1 MSGNIIKLA
10 DTPQG
15 KSKAL
20 GKHFEHS
27 NESISNG
34 AVKALVKDKP
44 QEVSGLS
51 VRALDAL
58 IEAEN
63 ALQKISGRSL
73 LAIDKEQAL
82 LNVGALANKAI
93 EDIST
98 HLEGVNVGDVKSR
111 RNRYLEAAL
120 QDALVGLDVAEEM
133 ASAYQ
138 IQAPEAISASKKTI
152 QYALGENARLA
163 KQVMGGE

>member
-1 MSGNIIKLA
+1 MTNIIKLA
-10 DTPQG
+10 DRPQG

-20 GKHFEHS
+20 GKQLSKTNH
-27 NESISNG
+27 SISGGAVEALVNG
-34 AVKALVKDKP
+34 APEAP
-44 QEVSGLS
+44 SGLS
-51 VRALDAL
+51 VRAMDAL

-63 ALQKISGRSL
+63 TLQKISQTSL
-73 LAIDKEQAL
+73 LAVNKEQAL
-82 LNVGALANKAI
+82 LNAGALANKAI

-120 QDALVGLDVAEEM
+120 QDALVGLDIAEEM

-138 IQAPEAISASKKTI
+138 IQVPEAIRASRKTI

-163 KQVMGGE
+163 SKVMGE